1 LAAGSPFFSI
11 SNIAKSFHHK
21 RVLKSISFQLN
32 SGERTVLIG
41 PNGVG
46 KTTLLKI
53 LAGIMRPDKG
63 TGSLNDLPMFTD
75 DARHRNDMILWAHQA
90 LFYPAFTAMENLRF
104 FFELRSDI
112 VSNEQIEREFVK
124 YDLHRHKSEPVR
136 IYSAGMLQRLTMIK
150 LTLSSWKLAL
160 MDEPTS
166 ALDISGLK
174 QLDHLFE
181 TWSNEGRSLL
191 FSTHDIQWAE
201 KHSDRVIGI
210 RNGKVELEK
219 STPKLDDFTTFLG
232 SKS

>member
-1 LAAGSPFFSI
+1 MAAGPPFFSI
-11 SNIAKSFHHK
+11 SDIAKSFHHK

-32 SGERTVLIG
+32 PGDRTVLIG

-63 TGSLNDLPMFTD
+63 TGSLQNLPMFTD
-75 DARHRNDMILWAHQA
+75 DARHRKNLILWAHQS
-90 LFYPAFTAMENLRF
+90 LFYPAFTAMENLKF
-104 FFELRSDI
+104 FFELRNDA
-112 VSNEQIEREFVK
+112 VSTKQIDDEFVK

-150 LTLSSWKLAL
+150 LSLSSWDLAL

-174 QLDHLFE
+174 QLDQLID
-181 TWSNEGRSLL
+181 TWSNEGKSIL

-210 RNGKVELEK
+210 CNGKVELDK
-219 STPKLDDFTTFLG
+219 PKPNLNDLTTFLE
-232 SKS
+232 SNS